1 MGVSPVTTK
10 AIQIFAFV
18 TEEEL
23 KGDSPALTI
32 YDEQFAV
39 MRQKLPLDFRSG
51 VKQGAGH
58 RHRGPSPRPF
68 RISFE
73 KGHGCGVR
81 LGSTVRGHKQETSSK
96 LGRAADQI
104 ASEFRLCVK
113 KFLAIAS

>member
-10 AIQIFAFV
+10 AIQIFASD

-32 YDEQFAV
+32 YNEQFAV
-39 MRQKLPLDFRSG
+39 TRQKLPPDFRSG

-58 RHRGPSPRPF
+58 RHRGSSPRPF

-73 KGHGCGVR
+73 
-81 LGSTVRGHKQETSSK
+81 RGT
-96 LGRAADQI
+96 GAVFD
-104 ASEFRLCVK
+104 
-113 KFLAIAS
+113 